1 MNPLPSGLSEKNG
14 DPPEG
19 VDTMVLP
26 DISLI
31 CDQNK
36 LDEYGCKGTPDMV
49 VEILSPS
56 TQRHDQRI
64 KL

>member
-1 MNPLPSGLSEKNG
+1 
-14 DPPEG
+14 
-19 VDTMVLP
+19 MVLP